1 MFRCYM
7 IGVILDLPKLMP
19 GKYISLMP
27 SSYLSLTDT
36 RQDTRQ

>member
-7 IGVILDLPKLMP
+7 TGVILDLPKLMP
-19 GKYISLMP
+19 EKYISLMP
-27 SSYLSLTDT
+27 SSYLSFTDT

>member
-7 IGVILDLPKLMP
+7 IGVILDLLKLMP
-19 GKYISLMP
+19 EKYISLMP